1 MPKSEKLTPSR
12 FAVILTVSM
21 IATIYDCPIYA
32 QITNSSDT
40 VTQTGPLEMTNANS
54 SFGLSSLS
62 MLAQNGTNTSEVTLN
77 GNNSDNNDNVNATQ
91 LSGDEKVSVS
101 ANFLP
106 KPLGLP
112 NDYVIEGRPAISI
125 NGVTWDF
132 EYPID
137 NNDDISLTDIL
148 MSMKATIKVNSNS
161 NSNSNETDGD
171 DVYQVRI
178 FANPENVTESSDGT
192 KRYWTGPNNIEH
204 IQLHDTFYY
213 NIESEAV
220 VYPNGSGFLKAHN

>member
-1 MPKSEKLTPSR
+1 MSKSKKLTPSK

-21 IATIYDCPIYA
+21 IATIYECPIYA

-40 VTQTGPLEMTNANS
+40 VIQTGPLEMTNANS

-62 MLAQNGTNTSEVTLN
+62 RLEQNGTNTSEGTFN
-77 GNNSDNNDNVNATQ
+77 GNNSESNDNVNATQ
-91 LSGDEKVSVS
+91 LSGDEKVSIS
-101 ANFLP
+101 ANFQP
-106 KPLGLP
+106 KHVGLP
-112 NDYVIEGRPAISI
+112 NDYIIEGRPAISI
-125 NGVTWDF
+125 NGITWDF

-137 NNDDISLTDIL
+137 NNDDISLSDIL
-148 MSMKATIKVNSNS
+148 MSMTATIKV

-192 KRYWTGPNNIEH
+192 KKYWTGPNNIEH

-220 VYPNGSGFLKAHN
+220 VYPNGSGLLKAYN